1 MTQAGRLRLVSF
13 QVKMSKT
20 DITQSIVND
29 DRKLRTTLQE
39 LIDEEAVRTRNAG
52 QRYGSFVRLAQ
63 SAIALLNTFIV
74 SIHRDHFL
82 AAALM
87 LSVQK
92 SATLGFL
99 SHVRAHTAQAE
110 FNSRQLIE
118 FCALTAYMLA
128 HPDEDVTRTTDESGE
143 RFRTSKSLSA
153 KAYRWLDREHGHVS
167 ALLRDMKDQINDTAS
182 HASIYLTHFTFEW
195 ESGPD
200 DSETFCGSFFD
211 QQDDDVVRLYLMS
224 HARLVLLV
232 IETLRQVAVAH
243 GGFTLVE
250 DIDERLALL
259 DRDVIAH
266 RDALGPRLNRPG

>member
-1 MTQAGRLRLVSF
+1 MG
-13 QVKMSKT
+13 
-20 DITQSIVND
+20 IVND
-29 DRKLRTTLQE
+29 DRQLRTTLQE
-39 LIDEEAVRTRNAG
+39 LIDEEAVRTRDAG
-52 QRYGSFVRLAQ
+52 QRYGSFVQLAQ
-63 SAIALLNTFIV
+63 SAIALLNTFVI
-74 SIHRDHFL
+74 SIDRDHFL

-128 HPDEDVTRTTDESGE
+128 HPDEDVTRVTVGNGE
-143 RFRTSKSLSA
+143 GFRTPKSLSA

-167 ALLRDMKDQINDTAS
+167 ALLKHIKGQINDTAS

-195 ESGPD
+195 ESGRD

-232 IETLRQVAVAH
+232 METLRQVVVAH
-243 GGFTLVE
+243 GGFTLVQ
-250 DIDERLALL
+250 DVNKRLALL
-259 DRDVIAH
+259 DRDINAH
-266 RDALGPRLNRPG
+266 RDALGPRLSMPG

>member
-1 MTQAGRLRLVSF
+1 MG
-13 QVKMSKT
+13 
-20 DITQSIVND
+20 IVND
-29 DRKLRTTLQE
+29 DGQLRTTLQA
-39 LIDEEAVRTRNAG
+39 LIDEEAVRTHNAG
-52 QRYGSFVRLAQ
+52 QRYGSFVLLGQ
-63 SAIALLNTFIV
+63 SAIALLNTFIL
-74 SIHRDHFL
+74 SIDRDHFL

-128 HPDEDVTRTTDESGE
+128 HPGETVTRSTDESGG
-143 RFRTSKSLSA
+143 FRTPKSLSA

-167 ALLRDMKDQINDTAS
+167 ALLKDMKDQINDTTS

-195 ESGPD
+195 ESGRD
-200 DSETFCGSFFD
+200 NSETFYGSFFD

-232 IETLRQVAVAH
+232 VETLRQVAVAH

-250 DIDERLALL
+250 DINERLAVL
-259 DRDVIAH
+259 DRDVNAH
-266 RDALGPRLNRPG
+266 RSALGQRLSIAG